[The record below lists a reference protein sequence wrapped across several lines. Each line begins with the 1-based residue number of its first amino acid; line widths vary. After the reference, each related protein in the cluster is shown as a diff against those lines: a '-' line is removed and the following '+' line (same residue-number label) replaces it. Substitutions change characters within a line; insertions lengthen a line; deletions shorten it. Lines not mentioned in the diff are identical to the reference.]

1 MPIYGFTCASCGDFE
16 VQRSMSEASA
26 LARCPDCRTLARR
39 VFTAPGVRQMTA
51 PGRNAL
57 EREERSRHE
66 PARASEVSGRPMPH
80 VHGAPSRPWMV
91 GH

>member
-1 MPIYGFTCASCGDFE
+1 MIAYGFTCKQCGDFE
-16 VQRSMSEASA
+16 VRRSMSEASA
-26 LARCPDCRTLARR
+26 LARCPMCGTLARR
-39 VFTAPGVRQMTA
+39 LFTAPLLRIISSS
-51 PGRNAL
+51 GRVAL

-66 PARASEVSGRPMPH
+66 PARVSEVSGRPMPH